1 MIDLHS
7 HILPGVDD
15 GSPDL
20 ANSLAMARM
29 AVDDGIKVMAC
40 TPHFMPG
47 LYNNDATDIKQRV
60 ETFAKELA
68 NHNIPLRVVVGGD
81 VHIRSDIVDVLKTKR
96 APTLHDTRYVLLEPP
111 QVVKPLRFEELVSK
125 MVEAG
130 FIPIITHPERLSWIE
145 QHSAILRPLILAG
158 AWMQITAG
166 SLTGRFGKR
175 AQYWAQRL
183 LQTGQVHIMSTDAHN
198 LGSRPPRLAHAAAL
212 AAREVGT
219 VEAQNLV
226 VTRPKFI
233 LENKLMVMPH
243 IAKVAQG

>member
-20 ANSLAMARM
+20 ATSLAMARM

-47 LYNNDATDIKQRV
+47 LYNNEATDIRQRV
-60 ETFAKELA
+60 SAFAKELSS
-68 NHNIPLRVVVGGD
+68 HNIPLRLVVGGD
-81 VHIRSDIVDVLKTKR
+81 VHIRADIVDVLRAKR
-96 APTLHDTRYVLLEPP
+96 ALTLNDTRYVLLEPP
-111 QVVKPLRFEELVSK
+111 QVIMPQRMDELVSK
-125 MVEAG
+125 MIEAG

-145 QHSAILRPLILAG
+145 QHANILQRLAMAG

-175 AQYWAQRL
+175 PLYWAQRL
-183 LQTGQVHIMSTDAHN
+183 LQTGLVHIMATDTHN
-198 LGSRPPRLAHAAAL
+198 LGSRPPRLAHAVAL

-219 VEAQNLV
+219 LEAQHLV
-226 VTRPKFI
+226 VTRPRFI
-233 LENKLMVMPH
+233 LENH
-243 IAKVAQG
+243 IMQLSQTAKTA

>member
-20 ANSLAMARM
+20 STSLAMARM
-29 AVDDGIKVMAC
+29 AVEDGIKVMAC

-47 LYNNDATDIKQRV
+47 LYNNDANDIRHRV
-60 ETFAKELA
+60 AAFSQQLTAHK
-68 NHNIPLRVVVGGD
+68 IPLRVVVGGD
-81 VHIRSDIVDVLKTKR
+81 VHIRSDVVEVLHAKR
-96 APTLHDTRYVLLEPP
+96 ALTLNDTRYVLLEPP
-111 QVVKPLRFEELVSK
+111 QVIMPLRFEDFIAK
-125 MVEAG
+125 MVMAG
-130 FIPIITHPERLSWIE
+130 FIPVITHPERLSWIE
-145 QHSAILRPLILAG
+145 QQAAILPRLVLAG

-175 AQYWAQRL
+175 PLYWAQRL
-183 LQTGQVHIMSTDAHN
+183 LQTGLVHIMATDAHN
-198 LGSRPPRLAHAAAL
+198 LGSRPPRLAHAVAL

-226 VTRPKFI
+226 VTRPRFV
-233 LENKLMVMPH
+233 LENHVMQLPL
-243 IAKVAQG
+243 AARAAQG